1 MLLLLARATPLPTAH
16 KQAPCVDVPP
26 DSRFTC
32 AQQRHWGKCGEPWM
46 RGFCCKSCH
55 GCRDECTVRLR
66 QRRGE
71 DRLKQDV
78 DGPAPVIKRTPS
90 LRWGDVVSQVRPGAR
105 FEQSAALD
113 AFCGEAFDEA
123 RFVDRTRLSGGVVLA
138 VDAATDARTQRPVV
152 LKRAPE
158 GMAIHLANELLPSLL
173 NVSGAHVMTAAACFR
188 GGVLDGVS
196 SRVATYERMDG
207 TLKQLLDRPPREADA
222 RLNYETH
229 ACFALQMMHQTLVG
243 LAATH
248 ARGLVNQDL
257 HAGNLLMR
265 REGNY
270 LRWRVADFGRACLVN
285 ASCAQRPGTQGIA
298 PEAGH
303 VPLTPASDVWSAGV
317 VFLLVRCFAFEMWH
331 RNGHRAHR
339 DWMSRLNRAYGE
351 AAAAAAARARRAAA
365 RVPIPTERE
374 RQAFENAAAAA
385 ARARAAPPA
394 AWDNFTSLLDML
406 PKRCAPLA
414 QHAGHE
420 APRENVLLAAMLALR
435 WEKRPSASWL
445 AVEFADLVRRRCP
458 RAREPGKSNVTQ
470 IPRRPGDLEAVVK
483 RMAADGF
490 VKNRDARGSYY
501 SRPGDA
507 TMYRSR
513 AEVAQRFYLDGG

>member
-1 MLLLLARATPLPTAH
+1 MVPWPPLLLLLARATPLPTAH

-138 VDAATDARTQRPVV
+138 VDAATDAQTRRPVV

-270 LRWRVADFGRACLVN
+270 LR
-285 ASCAQRPGTQGIA
+285 
-298 PEAGH
+298 
-303 VPLTPASDVWSAGV
+303 
-317 VFLLVRCFAFEMWH
+317 
-331 RNGHRAHR
+331 
-339 DWMSRLNRAYGE
+339 
-351 AAAAAAARARRAAA
+351 
-365 RVPIPTERE
+365 
-374 RQAFENAAAAA
+374 
-385 ARARAAPPA
+385 
-394 AWDNFTSLLDML
+394 
-406 PKRCAPLA
+406 
-414 QHAGHE
+414 
-420 APRENVLLAAMLALR
+420 
-435 WEKRPSASWL
+435 
-445 AVEFADLVRRRCP
+445 
-458 RAREPGKSNVTQ
+458 
-470 IPRRPGDLEAVVK
+470 
-483 RMAADGF
+483 
-490 VKNRDARGSYY
+490 
-501 SRPGDA
+501 
-507 TMYRSR
+507 
-513 AEVAQRFYLDGG
+513 

>member
-1 MLLLLARATPLPTAH
+1 MVPWPPLLLLLARATPLPTAH
-16 KQAPCVDVPP
+16 NAFWGSVL
-26 DSRFTC
+26 SR
-32 AQQRHWGKCGEPWM
+32 
-46 RGFCCKSCH
+46 
-55 GCRDECTVRLR
+55 
-66 QRRGE
+66 
-71 DRLKQDV
+71 
-78 DGPAPVIKRTPS
+78 
-90 LRWGDVVSQVRPGAR
+90 AR

-138 VDAATDARTQRPVV
+138 VDAATDAQTRRPVV

-317 VFLLVRCFAFEMWH
+317 MFLLVRCFAFEMWH

-351 AAAAAAARARRAAA
+351 AAAAAAARARTR
-365 RVPIPTERE
+365 RSR
-374 RQAFENAAAAA
+374 RRA
-385 ARARAAPPA
+385 ARARPGP
-394 AWDNFTSLLDML
+394 
-406 PKRCAPLA
+406 
-414 QHAGHE
+414 
-420 APRENVLLAAMLALR
+420 
-435 WEKRPSASWL
+435 
-445 AVEFADLVRRRCP
+445 RRR
-458 RAREPGKSNVTQ
+458 
-470 IPRRPGDLEAVVK
+470 
-483 RMAADGF
+483 
-490 VKNRDARGSYY
+490 
-501 SRPGDA
+501 SRPC
-507 TMYRSR
+507 S
-513 AEVAQRFYLDGG
+513 GG